1 MAQDKLTVSIGADI
15 DDLQKG
21 IAQAEKEI
29 QNLKKL
35 KSDNIK
41 IGADTSQI
49 NTAIDQ
55 AKAKLAT
62 LKTSATGAGNAM
74 QGFQKQTANGGVALT
89 AFSRIAQDAPY
100 GIIGIG
106 NNITNTA
113 EQFQYLAQ
121 KTGSAGGAVKA
132 MLSSLAG
139 IGGVMLG
146 ISLLVTGL
154 TIMSQKGIT
163 VGDVFDMLRGK
174 NDALAKSFNNLSVEA
189 VKGSGAEIA
198 GLNALI
204 SVAQNKAQS
213 DRDRLTAVEKLQ
225 TSYPGYFGN
234 LEKEKILNGDL
245 TGITKELTKAII
257 ARARATAA
265 ADKVAEIESK
275 ILAIEIEQNKD
286 KIKQQKQTNLLKQ
299 TEARLANASGQ
310 AAIGIGQSLGGISAG
325 LSITTSSIADKQAEI
340 NALKKEELFYIDKIN
355 KDTAT
360 SIKLEEKKAS
370 VIKTGKPSNVTPQVG
385 GVDSSLV
392 PNGLVELQGATIADS
407 FAKMFPSGVLVKPMS
422 EEFMRSIEL
431 MMQFNEDLNN
441 LIDDSISGTFDRL
454 GTAIGESLVNGG
466 NVLQAIGQSLLQSLG
481 AFLSDL
487 GGMLIKYGTLAV
499 IKGKL
504 DLAILTGGPVSI
516 AAGLAAIA
524 VGVALKAAGGAIG
537 SAASG
542 GSKSSSGGSS
552 SNYSTS
558 SGGFSTASSNGGTV
572 VFEIAGQKLIGVLSN
587 TIASN
592 KRMGGQNSLGL

>member
-15 DDLQKG
+15 SDLQKG
-21 IAQAEKEI
+21 ISQAEKEI
-29 QNLKKL
+29 QDLKKI

-62 LKTSATGAGNAM
+62 LQNSATGAGNAM

-113 EQFQYLAQ
+113 EQFGYLVKQ
-121 KTGSAGGAVKA
+121 TGSAKGAISA

-146 ISLLVTGL
+146 VSLLITGL
-154 TIMSQKGIT
+154 TVMAQKGIT
-163 VGDVFDMLRGK
+163 VGDVIDKLTGK
-174 NDALAKSFNNLSVEA
+174 YDAFKESMNKLAVDQAKN
-189 VKGSGAEIA
+189 SGQEIA
-198 GLNALI
+198 NMNALV
-204 SVAQNKAQS
+204 SVAQNDLKSKQ
-213 DRDRLTAVEKLQ
+213 DRLTAVEELQ
-225 TSYPGYFGN
+225 NQFPGYFGN
-234 LEKEKILNGDL
+234 LTKEQILTGDL
-245 TGITKELTKAII
+245 STVTKELTKAII
-257 ARARATAA
+257 ARAEASAIADKIGELAAKKLDAQIKKEKAILKLKEAQKFENYNISSGGTLGANANISNETRLARATSNVKDLNQEI
-265 ADKVAEIESK
+265 ADIQA
-275 ILAIEIEQNKD
+275 EQNKLASM
-286 KIKQQKQTNLLKQ
+286 QNLK
-299 TEARLANASGQ
+299 T
-310 AAIGIGQSLGGISAG
+310 
-325 LSITTSSIADKQAEI
+325 AE
-340 NALKKEELFYIDKIN
+340 
-355 KDTAT
+355 
-360 SIKLEEKKAS
+360 SIKLLEKKATATKA
-370 VIKTGKPSNVTPQVG
+370 VKPVGSTPQVTG
-385 GVDSSLV
+385 IQNSLK
-392 PNGLVELQGATIADS
+392 PAGLVDIEAPKITGIENI
-407 FAKMFPSGVLVKPMS
+407 FPSGVIVGPMS
-422 EEFMRSIEL
+422 EEFMRGIEL
-431 MMQFNEDLNN
+431 MMQFNEDVNA
-441 LIDDSISGTFDRL
+441 LIEGSIMGTFDRL
-454 GTAIGESLVNGG
+454 GSAIGDALVNGG
-466 NVLQAIGQSLLQSLG
+466 NVLQAIGQNLLQSLG

-516 AAGLAAIA
+516 AAGIAAIA

-537 SAASG
+537 SAARG
-542 GSKSSSGGSS
+542 GQTSNGGGSS

-558 SGGFSTASSNGGTV
+558 SGGFSTAGASGGTV

-587 TIASN
+587 TLNAN
-592 KRMGGQNSLGL
+592 RRLGGQNSLSIG

>member
-1 MAQDKLTVSIGADI
+1 MAQEKLTVSIGSDI
-15 DDLQKG
+15 SDLQKG

-29 QNLKKL
+29 YDLKKIKSSNLKL
-35 KSDNIK
+35 GI
-41 IGADTSQI
+41 DTTEVNRSLD
-49 NTAIDQ
+49 A
-55 AKAKLAT
+55 AKAKLASFQ
-62 LKTSATGAGNAM
+62 TSIKNTGNAM

-106 NNITNTA
+106 NNITNTG
-113 EQFQYLAQ
+113 EQFQYLVKQ
-121 KTGSAGGAVKA
+121 TGSASGAIKA

-139 IGGVMLG
+139 VGGAMLG
-146 ISLLVTGL
+146 VSLLITGL

-189 VKGSGAEIA
+189 VKSSGAEVA

-225 TSYPGYFGN
+225 STYPGYFGN

-286 KIKQQKQTNLLKQ
+286 KIKQQKQQNLLKQ
-299 TEARLANASGQ
+299 TETRLTKSTGQ
-310 AAIGIGQSLGGISAG
+310 QAIGIGQSLAGISAG
-325 LSITTSSIADKQAEI
+325 LSMTTSSIADKQAEI

-370 VIKTGKPSNVTPQVG
+370 ISKPKEVFNTPQVG
-385 GVDSSLV
+385 GIDNSLL
-392 PNGLVELQGATIADS
+392 PTGLVDLQGSTIADS

-422 EEFMRSIEL
+422 EEFMRGIEL
-431 MMQFNEDLNN
+431 MMQFNEDVSALVEG
-441 LIDDSISGTFDRL
+441 SIMSTFDRL
-454 GTAIGESLVNGG
+454 GTAIGESLANGG

-542 GSKSSSGGSS
+542 GSRANGGSS

-558 SGGFSTASSNGGTV
+558 SGGFSSAGANGGTV

-587 TIASN
+587 TITAN

>member
-15 DDLQKG
+15 SDLQKG
-21 IAQAEKEI
+21 ISQAEKEI
-29 QNLKKL
+29 QDLKKI

-62 LKTSATGAGNAM
+62 LQKSATGAENAM

-113 EQFQYLAQ
+113 EQFGYLAKQ
-121 KTGSAGGAVKA
+121 TGSAGGAVKA

-154 TIMSQKGIT
+154 TVMAQKGIT
-163 VGDVFDMLRGK
+163 VGDVIDKLTGK
-174 NDALAKSFNNLSVEA
+174 YDAFKDSMNKLAIDQAKN
-189 VKGSGAEIA
+189 SGQEIA
-198 GLNALI
+198 NMNALV
-204 SVAQNKAQS
+204 SVAQNDLKSKQ
-213 DRDRLTAVEKLQ
+213 DRLTAVEELQ
-225 TSYPGYFGN
+225 NQFPGYFGN
-234 LEKEKILNGDL
+234 LTKEQILTGDL
-245 TGITKELTKAII
+245 STVTKELTKAII
-257 ARARATAA
+257 ARAEASAIADKIGELAAKKLDAQIKKEKAILKLKEAQKFENYNISSGGTLGANANISNETRLARATSNVKDLNQEI
-265 ADKVAEIESK
+265 ADIQA
-275 ILAIEIEQNKD
+275 EQNKLASMQNL
-286 KIKQQKQTNLLKQ
+286 KTAESIKLLEKKATVTKAVKPVGSTPQVTGIQNLLKP
-299 TEARLANASGQ
+299 
-310 AAIGIGQSLGGISAG
+310 AG
-325 LSITTSSIADKQAEI
+325 LVDVEAP
-340 NALKKEELFYIDKIN
+340 KIKGIEN
-355 KDTAT
+355 
-360 SIKLEEKKAS
+360 I
-370 VIKTGKPSNVTPQVG
+370 
-385 GVDSSLV
+385 
-392 PNGLVELQGATIADS
+392 
-407 FAKMFPSGVLVKPMS
+407 FPSGVFVKPMS
-422 EEFMRSIEL
+422 EEFMRGIEL
-431 MMQFNEDLNN
+431 MMQFNEDVNA
-441 LIDDSISGTFDRL
+441 LIEGSIMGTFDRL
-454 GTAIGESLVNGG
+454 GSAIGDALVNGG

-499 IKGKL
+499 LKGKL

-516 AAGLAAIA
+516 AAGIAAIA

-537 SAASG
+537 SAARG
-542 GSKSSSGGSS
+542 GQTSNSGGSS

-558 SGGFSTASSNGGTV
+558 SGGFSTASSSGGTV

-587 TIASN
+587 TLNAN
-592 KRMGGQNSLGL
+592 RRLGGQTTLAI

>member
-1 MAQDKLTVSIGADI
+1 MAQEKLTVSIGADI
-15 DDLQKG
+15 SDLQKG

-29 QNLKKL
+29 QDLKKI

-100 GIIGIG
+100 GIIGVG

-113 EQFQYLAQ
+113 EQFGYLVKQ
-121 KTGSAGGAVKA
+121 TGSAKGAISA

-146 ISLLVTGL
+146 VSLLITGL
-154 TIMSQKGIT
+154 TVMSQKGIT
-163 VGDVFDMLRGK
+163 VGDVIDKLTGKFDAFKESMNKLAVETAK
-174 NDALAKSFNNLSVEA
+174 NS
-189 VKGSGAEIA
+189 GSEIA
-198 GLNALI
+198 NMNALV
-204 SVAQNKAQS
+204 SVAQNDLKS
-213 DRDRLTAVEKLQ
+213 KHDRLTAVEELQ
-225 TSYPGYFGN
+225 NQYPAYFGN
-234 LEKEKILNGDL
+234 LTKEQILTGDL
-245 TGITKELTKAII
+245 TSVTKELTKAII
-257 ARARATAA
+257 ARAEASAIADKIGELASKKLDAQIKREKAILQLQKAQAGAKIQISSGGTLGASANVSNETRLARATANVKDLNQEIYDINLEQTKLA
-265 ADKVAEIESK
+265 SLQNSKTAE
-275 ILAIEIEQNKD
+275 
-286 KIKQQKQTNLLKQ
+286 
-299 TEARLANASGQ
+299 
-310 AAIGIGQSLGGISAG
+310 
-325 LSITTSSIADKQAEI
+325 
-340 NALKKEELFYIDKIN
+340 
-355 KDTAT
+355 
-360 SIKLEEKKAS
+360 SIKLLEKKAK
-370 VIKTGKPSNVTPQVG
+370 VTKDANPKEVFNTPQVG
-385 GVDSSLV
+385 GIQSSLL
-392 PNGLVELQGATIADS
+392 PTDLVDLQGATIADS
-407 FAKMFPSGVLVKPMS
+407 FSKMFPSGVLVKPMS
-422 EEFMRSIEL
+422 EEFMRGIEL
-431 MMQFNEDLNN
+431 MMQFNEDVSALVEG
-441 LIDDSISGTFDRL
+441 SIMSTFDRL
-454 GTAIGESLVNGG
+454 GTAIGESLANGG

-542 GSKSSSGGSS
+542 GSKSNSGGSS

-558 SGGFSTASSNGGTV
+558 SGGFSSAGTNGGTV

-587 TIASN
+587 TITAN